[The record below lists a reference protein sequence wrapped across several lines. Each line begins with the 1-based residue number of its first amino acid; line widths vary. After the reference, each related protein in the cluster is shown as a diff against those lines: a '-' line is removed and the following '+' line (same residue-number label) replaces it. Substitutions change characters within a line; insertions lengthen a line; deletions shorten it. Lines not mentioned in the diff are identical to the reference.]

1 MKFKKS
7 RRNLFK
13 GNNKGFTLVELI
25 VVIVILA
32 ILVGVTLGGIYAYV
46 NKARI
51 NTDMH
56 NAKVVQDTVFNALI
70 SDEAMFKER
79 YKFKTNS
86 TKYNYSK
93 DVNNGNLVVFYHWTD
108 GGYLKYDNGW
118 FFFDNNDERQKE
130 MDWGYNNG
138 PAMPGIAPE
147 FPNHGAWT
155 LFRILAKHDI
165 IPRYP
170 KSQSGQ
176 MFWLIVCFDENG
188 MTKTV
193 QCFVTK
199 ETSVVNVL
207 KNYVK

>member
-13 GNNKGFTLVELI
+13 GKNKGFTLVELI

-70 SDEAMFKER
+70 SDESMFKER

-86 TKYNYSK
+86 TQYNYSK
-93 DVNNGNLVVFYHWTD
+93 DINNGNLVVFYHWTD

-130 MDWGYNNG
+130 MDWGYKNG
-138 PAMPGIAPE
+138 PAMHGVAPE
-147 FPNHGAWT
+147 FPHHGAWT
-155 LFRILAKHDI
+155 LFSILAKHDI

-170 KSQSGQ
+170 KSQSGGI
-176 MFWLIVCFDENG
+176 FWLIVCFDENG

-199 ETSVVNVL
+199 ETNIDIIL